1 MHFISLYF
9 VTASDFFFRFGNWIN
24 ISTLRMSRIHHDTDG
39 ATVLTF
45 ELNIFH
51 YNGPRTYC
59 QHSCIISESSI
70 FFLLYKR
77 WNLLFSYNLS
87 PKIQHWNA
95 CHQLLQPFSNY
106 MCRNLKEKNWQMFHC
121 FVFLWLMS
129 HREIS
134 SRLKTSSLPTQV
146 FNEEEH
152 SFACSYTSFEQ
163 MSANFTVLTL
173 THISL

>member
-70 FFLLYKR
+70 FFYFINAGIYYFHITYL
-77 WNLLFSYNLS
+77 
-87 PKIQHWNA
+87 PK
-95 CHQLLQPFSNY
+95 SNIETHVINFY
-106 MCRNLKEKNWQMFHC
+106 SHFLTRCVETWRKKNWQMFHC

-146 FNEEEH
+146 FNALLVLIHH
-152 SFACSYTSFEQ
+152 SNKCRQ
-163 MSANFTVLTL
+163 ILQC
-173 THISL
+173 

>member
-1 MHFISLYF
+1 MHFISSYF

-70 FFLLYKR
+70 
-77 WNLLFSYNLS
+77 LFYFINAGIYYFHITYL
-87 PKIQHWNA
+87 WNA

-106 MCRNLKEKNWQMFHC
+106 LCRNLREKKLTNVSLFC
-121 FVFLWLMS
+121 FLVVNVP
-129 HREIS
+129 
-134 SRLKTSSLPTQV
+134 SR
-146 FNEEEH
+146 
-152 SFACSYTSFEQ
+152 
-163 MSANFTVLTL
+163 NF
-173 THISL
+173 

>member
-70 FFLLYKR
+70 FFYFINAGIYYFHITYLPKSNIETHVINFYSHFLTRCVEICREKKLT
-77 WNLLFSYNLS
+77 NVSLFCFLVVNVPS
-87 PKIQHWNA
+87 
-95 CHQLLQPFSNY
+95 
-106 MCRNLKEKNWQMFHC
+106 RNF
-121 FVFLWLMS
+121 
-129 HREIS
+129 
-134 SRLKTSSLPTQV
+134 
-146 FNEEEH
+146 
-152 SFACSYTSFEQ
+152 
-163 MSANFTVLTL
+163 
-173 THISL
+173 

>member
-1 MHFISLYF
+1 MHFISSYF

-70 FFLLYKR
+70 LFYFINAGIYYFHITYLLKSNTETHVISFYSHFLTTCVETWGK
-77 WNLLFSYNLS
+77 
-87 PKIQHWNA
+87 
-95 CHQLLQPFSNY
+95 
-106 MCRNLKEKNWQMFHC
+106 KNWQMFHC

-134 SRLKTSSLPTQV
+134 SRLKTSSLA
-146 FNEEEH
+146 NS
-152 SFACSYTSFEQ
+152 SF
-163 MSANFTVLTL
+163 
-173 THISL
+173 